1 VTVFT
6 SASGA
11 TQFQGSAASD
21 AGWLVVSP
29 TLGSTSQAVPTSTGV
44 AANINGLK
52 AGVYTGTVSYA
63 FAGSGVRSVNVT
75 LVVSPVAGTAV
86 TAPQSHAAASNTP
99 LPRAA
104 CAPTALASVQTGLVS
119 NFSAA
124 TAWPTSLALK
134 VVDNCGGVVTGAQ
147 IVTTFTNGDP
157 PLALPLVDP
166 ANGLYSGTWT
176 PRKPVANLTINARI
190 SAGGFKD
197 LNVQLVGK
205 VTANAAPL
213 LTPHGTVHAFAPLV
227 GAPLAPGDIA
237 AIYGSNLAII
247 TGVPNV
253 VPLPT
258 EVNGTQVLIGGIK
271 APIYFTSDGQVN
283 AQIPYELEP
292 NKQYQVIVAAN
303 GALSTPDSIQVSAV
317 VPGLAA
323 NADGTVIAQHA
334 DGSLINATSPAK
346 GGEIAVAYLSGLGTT
361 SGGDVSSGGASP
373 GGDLAIPTV
382 TPTLTVGGVS
392 AKIEFVGLTPG
403 LVGLYQMNFDVPAGL
418 TSGDVDVVVT
428 QSGTASSRVLLPYT
442 P

>member
-1 VTVFT
+1 
-6 SASGA
+6 
-11 TQFQGSAASD
+11 
-21 AGWLVVSP
+21 
-29 TLGSTSQAVPTSTGV
+29 
-44 AANINGLK
+44 
-52 AGVYTGTVSYA
+52 
-63 FAGSGVRSVNVT
+63 
-75 LVVSPVAGTAV
+75 
-86 TAPQSHAAASNTP
+86 
-99 LPRAA
+99 
-104 CAPTALASVQTGLVS
+104 
-119 NFSAA
+119 
-124 TAWPTSLALK
+124 
-134 VVDNCGGVVTGAQ
+134 
-147 IVTTFTNGDP
+147 
-157 PLALPLVDP
+157 
-166 ANGLYSGTWT
+166 
-176 PRKPVANLTINARI
+176 
-190 SAGGFKD
+190 
-197 LNVQLVGK
+197 
-205 VTANAAPL
+205 
-213 LTPHGTVHAFAPLV
+213 
-227 GAPLAPGDIA
+227 
-237 AIYGSNLAII
+237 
-247 TGVPNV
+247 

-334 DGSLINATSPAK
+334 DGSLINAMSPAK

-361 SGGDVSSGGASP
+361 SGGDVTSGGASP
-373 GGDLAIPTV
+373 GGDLATPTL